1 MKPSHFIAVFLLGG
15 IAVSWLVGARRLS
28 ALLGLL
34 LLVFLVVAV
43 LATLFQRPG
52 SGGENHSQ

>member
-1 MKPSHFIAVFLLGG
+1 MKPSHFITVFLLGG

-28 ALLGLL
+28 LLLGVF
-34 LLVFLVVAV
+34 LLVFLAVAV
-43 LATLFQRPG
+43 LAAVFQRPG